1 MLVNIK
7 RGKAVSK
14 KVLIVSFNSPLST
27 LNIGSLRVRGLAKYL
42 PEYNW
47 EPAVLTV
54 MSSGEPDARFRV
66 IQTPFPGTVQS
77 NIKQKL
83 GLNPETP
90 VGKQITFLKK
100 IYSKEDFTILA
111 KLAELFKTT
120 LADILAYPDHHKKWY
135 PCALD
140 EGIKLLS
147 SESFDAVI
155 SSSPPPTCHLIAR
168 DLKRKFKIPWIAD
181 FRDLWSLNP
190 YMGFSTIRRIII
202 DRYLEIKTLRLADA
216 LVTVSEPLAQELRTL
231 HKGKPVYAI
240 TNGFDPDEVK
250 EKPISKEFTI
260 TYTGNIYPGKRDPE
274 PLFRA
279 ISELIAENQ
288 IKRECVKIRFYGGWD
303 YCFYCYHWVEKDIR
317 KYNLE
322 GVVSL
327 YPKVPREIA
336 LDKQRESQILLL
348 LNWTDPKEP
357 GIYTGKLFEYLA
369 AKRPIL
375 AVGGPRGVVTE
386 LLEETGAGVHPLN
399 YEELKKVLLGFYN
412 EYKTYGYVPYKGNEE
427 KISKYSHREMAR
439 RFADVL
445 NTVTER

>member
-1 MLVNIK
+1 M
-7 RGKAVSK
+7 SK
-14 KVLIVSFNSPLST
+14 KVLIVSFHSPLST
-27 LNIGSLRVRGLAKYL
+27 LSIGSLRVRGLAKYL

-47 EPAVLTV
+47 EPVVLTV
-54 MSSGEPDARFRV
+54 ISPGEPDSRLRV
-66 IQTPFPGTVQS
+66 IQTPYPGDVKS

-90 VGKQITFLKK
+90 AGEQVTFLKK
-100 IYSKEDFTILA
+100 IYTKEDFIFLVKFATLIRKALTEIL
-111 KLAELFKTT
+111 E
-120 LADILAYPDHHKKWY
+120 YPDGQKRWY
-135 PCALD
+135 PLALD
-140 EGIKLLS
+140 KGIKLLS
-147 SESFDAVI
+147 SESFDAII

-168 DLKRKFKIPWIAD
+168 DLKRKFKIPWVAD
-181 FRDLWSLNP
+181 LRDLWTQNHHFT
-190 YMGFSTIRRIII
+190 GFSPIRRTIG
-202 DRYLEIKTLRLADA
+202 RQLELKTLSLADA
-216 LVTVSEPLAQELRTL
+216 LVTVSDPLAQKLRTL
-231 HKGKPVYAI
+231 HKLKPVYTI

-250 EKPISKEFTI
+250 EKPITKEFSI
-260 TYTGNIYPGKRDPE
+260 TYTGNIFTGRQNPE

-279 ISELIAENQ
+279 LSELIAENQ
-288 IKRECVKIRFYGGWD
+288 IKRECVKIRFYAGWD
-303 YCFYCYHWVEKDIR
+303 YCSYCYHWVEKDIR

-348 LNWTDPKEP
+348 LNWTDPKER

-375 AVGGPRGVVTE
+375 AIGGPRSVVTE
-386 LLEETGAGVHPLN
+386 LLEETRAGVHPLN
-399 YEELKKVLLGFYN
+399 YEELKKVLLEFYN